1 MSTLLITLGF
11 AFAIVLIAV
20 VLLAIGLLFKGKSIL
35 RPGACGRDPTKN
47 RNDMDCGSKS
57 SCSLCEKEIELQQEQ
72 RKTDEPIHEFGDE
85 DLENENADR
94 DNENNKIK
102 HCDMSDSTQCK
113 KKSCYQDNFK
123 GPGCV

>member
-20 VLLAIGLLFKGKSIL
+20 ALLAIGWLLKGKSIL

-47 RNDMDCGSKS
+47 RDEKECGSKS
-57 SCSLCEKEIELQQEQ
+57 SCSLCEKEIESQHSKKADHGEEEE
-72 RKTDEPIHEFGDE
+72 DHGD
-85 DLENENADR
+85 
-94 DNENNKIK
+94 
-102 HCDMSDSTQCK
+102 DS
-113 KKSCYQDNFK
+113 K